1 MYEKLLSVHENQ
13 SVFDDNMFVKR
24 QTIKGIFLRLIEN
37 VRVIDVL
44 RKLVKNVFILVGI
57 TSVVILK
64 YTQRIE

>member
-57 TSVVILK
+57 PSVVILK